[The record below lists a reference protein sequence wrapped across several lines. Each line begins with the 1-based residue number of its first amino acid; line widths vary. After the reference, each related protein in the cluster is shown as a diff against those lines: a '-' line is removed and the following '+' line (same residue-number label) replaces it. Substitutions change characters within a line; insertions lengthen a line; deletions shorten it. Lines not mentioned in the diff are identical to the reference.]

1 MESVLSVWELAAS
14 LAFDTNNTTY
24 TKSGTA
30 TTNRTI
36 NKSGSNSNH
45 KGEEEIMLT
54 EAVAHAII
62 ARAVE
67 YTTLAEK
74 DIVRIQGCTLLG
86 LCVRYLTSKL
96 NGSGNEN
103 KTILKKGGKKGA
115 AAGGK
120 VGTTTPSSSLSVSWA
135 ALSSW
140 EMECLQS
147 ASKALLSRITDKIA
161 RVRQAAIGACAPLL
175 PLLTIS
181 STFTSSVNTA
191 AAASTATTTTTTAET
206 KGEAKT
212 VQDTL
217 QSILVKLLWIMSN
230 DTSAANRAAVVS
242 VLPSPPTSSSD
253 EKKDEEAEEEEE
265 EEEEE
270 ENDNHAL
277 VLHSIIERIKD
288 VDVKVRESALDYL
301 REQIHFVT
309 QLTED
314 QRVEILRSGLTKR

>member
-1 MESVLSVWELAAS
+1 
-14 LAFDTNNTTY
+14 
-24 TKSGTA
+24 
-30 TTNRTI
+30 
-36 NKSGSNSNH
+36 
-45 KGEEEIMLT
+45 MLT

-96 NGSGNEN
+96 LLNGSGNEN
-103 KTILKKGGKKGA
+103 KTILKKGGK
-115 AAGGK
+115 
-120 VGTTTPSSSLSVSWA
+120 VGTTTTPSSSSLSVSWA

-147 ASKALLSRITDKIA
+147 ASRALLSRITDKIA
-161 RVRQAAIGACAPLL
+161 RVRQAAFGACAPLL
-175 PLLTIS
+175 PLVMSLTT
-181 STFTSSVNTA
+181 STTTNTA
-191 AAASTATTTTTTAET
+191 AAAAAAAATTTTTIAAER
-206 KGEAKT
+206 KGEVKM

-217 QSILVKLLWIMSN
+217 QSILTKLLWIMSN
-230 DTSAANRAAVVS
+230 DTSAANRAAVVQ
-242 VLPSPPTSSSD
+242 VLPSSPPSLTSPD
-253 EKKDEEAEEEEE
+253 VDHNNNDDE

-277 VLHSIIERIKD
+277 VLQSIIERIKD

-309 QLTED
+309 LLTED
-314 QRVEILRSGLTKR
+314 QRVEILRNGLTKR